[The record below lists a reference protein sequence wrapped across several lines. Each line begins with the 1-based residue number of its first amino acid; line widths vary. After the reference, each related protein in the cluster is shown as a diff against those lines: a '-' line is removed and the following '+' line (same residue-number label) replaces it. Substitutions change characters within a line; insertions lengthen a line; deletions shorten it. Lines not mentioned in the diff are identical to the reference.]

1 MRKGKEML
9 YIGYR
14 YESACGAEINK
25 IVLCKDENEY
35 RRVKERIEDVGYEV
49 IEFDEVIKAGAVL
62 G

>member
-1 MRKGKEML
+1 ML

-49 IEFDEVIKAGAVL
+49 IEFDEVVKAGAVL